1 MWIEAKRRS
10 GRNENLFVF
19 QFTSLEL
26 DYEPYIQHLT
36 DIVPVLGNERAED
49 RLIQLIH
56 RLQARCDDTYANGEV
71 VASSF
76 LFADEMAEMTT
87 HMSYLLLY
95 LDEKAEE
102 NEEMEGET
110 RDE

>member
-49 RLIQLIH
+49 RLIQLIQLIH
-56 RLQARCDDTYANGEV
+56 RLQARCDDTYTNGEV

-95 LDEKAEE
+95 LDEKS
-102 NEEMEGET
+102 EEMEGET

>member
-1 MWIEAKRRS
+1 MKLKDEADVMK
-10 GRNENLFVF
+10 NLFVF

-26 DYEPYIQHLT
+26 DYEHLT
-36 DIVPVLGNERAED
+36 DIVPVLGNEGAED

-95 LDEKAEE
+95 LDEKSEE